1 MSFTKVAPAGIG
13 TEPGTSIQIGDSL
26 LHSTGID
33 LGSGTGIG
41 ASITRQGNATFTG
54 IVTASSFSGDI
65 TGNVTGTATQLATNA
80 TGTNLTLSGN
90 LGVGGVLTY
99 EDVTNV
105 DSLGIVTARAGIN
118 VVGNDLNVGSNI
130 KLGNASGIVTA
141 TSFSG
146 DGSSLTGIDASSI
159 KNGSDVKIQANAS
172 GATVTGVITAVGG
185 NSTEG
190 AFLKGTAVGVGTTT
204 NAGLAAGV
212 GTASG
217 TLTFNTTVGLQCYMG
232 DAVGWKNVASF
243 VTATGGSKSTAAGKT
258 IHTFTSSGA
267 FTLTD
272 GAPTCDILIVGGG
285 GAGGQ
290 DVAGGGGAGGMVE
303 GTITLPGPGTYP
315 VTVGDGGSNA
325 STGGDTP
332 APGGNSSWTVPVGTI
347 TAAGGGRGQG
357 ASHFPGNSTAGGSSG
372 GGHPSSQSAT
382 QPGLNPGISGITQ
395 YGNPGGA
402 WPGPGGNGGGGG
414 GAGGAGSTDGYG
426 GIGRASSISG
436 ASVTYAGGGDGADQ
450 PNGKGGPGQYGNP
463 GGGGYNNGSP
473 GPQPH
478 RNGAPGTGGG
488 GAAGYGSWSSG
499 GNGGPGIVIISY

>member
-1 MSFTKVAPAGIG
+1 MTSKIVVNNIESDAGISSVTLVSNIAG
-13 TEPGTSIQIGDSL
+13 EDS
-26 LHSTGID
+26 
-33 LGSGTGIG
+33 
-41 ASITRQGNATFTG
+41 
-54 IVTASSFSGDI
+54 
-65 TGNVTGTATQLATNA
+65 TQNI
-80 TGTNLTLSGN
+80 S
-90 LGVGGVLTY
+90 
-99 EDVTNV
+99 
-105 DSLGIVTARAGIN
+105 GIN
-118 VVGNDLNVGSNI
+118 S
-130 KLGNASGIVTA
+130 VTA
-141 TSFSG
+141 TSFH
-146 DGSSLTGIDASSI
+146 GSSVTATTFHGSGANLTGIDATSI
-159 KNGSDVKIQANAS
+159 KDSSGNVKIQGNNS

-347 TAAGGGRGQG
+347 TAAGGGAGMVGNDVARGETGTDDIFGQAKQHGGSGGGKGNGYTSNTESGVGTPGQG
-357 ASHFPGNSTAGGSSG
+357 HRGSRGASTWNYNAVSSG
-372 GGHPSSQSAT
+372 GGGGAGSEAEFVAAASYPTGSTEGANGGSGVTSSITGSAV
-382 QPGLNPGISGITQ
+382 GRAGGGGGGSYGNNPGTGSDGGGTGANNNSA
-395 YGNPGGA
+395 GNAGTA
-402 WPGPGGNGGGGG
+402 NTGGGGG
-414 GAGGAGSTDGYG
+414 GAASNSSSTTV
-426 GIGRASSISG
+426 A
-436 ASVTYAGGGDGADQ
+436 
-450 PNGKGGPGQYGNP
+450 
-463 GGGGYNNGSP
+463 
-473 GPQPH
+473 
-478 RNGAPGTGGG
+478 
-488 GAAGYGSWSSG
+488 G
-499 GNGGPGIVIISY
+499 GNGGSGVVIISYDSSLGTLANDGSSGGLTVSTSTSGSKRIYEFTAGTGTITF

>member
-1 MSFTKVAPAGIG
+1 MPFTKVAPAGIG

-190 AFLKGTAVGVGTTT
+190 SFLKGTAVGVGTTT
-204 NAGLAAGV
+204 ATGALAGV
-212 GTASG
+212 GTAQG
-217 TLTFNTTVGLQCYMG
+217 TLTFNTSQGLQCYMG
-232 DAVGWKNVASF
+232 DVVGWKTVTPF
-243 VTATGGSKSTAAGKT
+243 TTATGGAVSSAAGKT

-267 FTLTD
+267 FTVSQGT
-272 GAPTCDILIVGGG
+272 PTCEFLIVGGG

-290 DVAGGGGAGGMVE
+290 DVAGGGGGGGMVE
-303 GTITLPGPGTYP
+303 GTISIGPGTYA

-325 STGGDTP
+325 SGPGDTP
-332 APGGNSSWTVPVGTI
+332 APGGNSVIAFPSNI
-347 TAAGGGRGQG
+347 TAAGGGRGVG
-357 ASHFPGNSTAGGSSG
+357 NPHFAGQPTAGGSSG
-372 GGHPSSQSAT
+372 GGYPSTQSAT
-382 QPGLNPGISGITQ
+382 QPGLNPGVSGITQ

-402 WPGPGGNGGGGG
+402 WPSPGGNGGGGG
-414 GAGGAGSTDGYG
+414 GAGGAGVGANG

-436 ASVTYAGGGDGADQ
+436 TSVTYAGGGDGADQ
-450 PNGKGGPGQYGNP
+450 PNSKGGPGQNGHP

-499 GNGGPGIVIISY
+499 GNGGPGIVIIRY

>member
-1 MSFTKVAPAGIG
+1 MSTIKVNKILSADNPEVDVADGLTVTG
-13 TEPGTSIQIGDSL
+13 EVKVGSAVTVN
-26 LHSTGID
+26 STGID
-33 LGSGTGIG
+33 
-41 ASITRQGNATFTG
+41 
-54 IVTASSFSGDI
+54 
-65 TGNVTGTATQLATNA
+65 A
-80 TGTNLTLSGN
+80 TG
-90 LGVGGVLTY
+90 V
-99 EDVTNV
+99 
-105 DSLGIVTARAGIN
+105 I
-118 VVGNDLNVGSNI
+118 
-130 KLGNASGIVTA
+130 TA
-141 TSFSG
+141 TSFKGSG
-146 DGSSLTGIDASSI
+146 ANLTNIPDSAITALTASKLTGALPAISGANLTGIDATSI
-159 KNGSDVKIQANAS
+159 KDSSGNVKIQGNNS

-212 GTASG
+212 STAAG

-232 DAVGWKNVASF
+232 DDVGWKNVASF

-303 GTITLPGPGTYP
+303 GTITLPGPGTFP
-315 VTVGDGGSNA
+315 VTVGNGGSNA

-357 ASHFPGNSTAGGSSG
+357 ASHFPGTSTAGGSSG

-414 GAGGAGSTDGYG
+414 GAGGAGSADGYG

-450 PNGKGGPGQYGNP
+450 PNGKGGPGSYGHP
-463 GGGGYNNGSP
+463 GGGGYNSGSP

-478 RNGAPGTGGG
+478 RNGENGKGGG

-499 GNGGPGIVIISY
+499 GNGGSGIVIISY

>member
-1 MSFTKVAPAGIG
+1 MTSKIVVNNIESDAGISSVTLVSNIAG
-13 TEPGTSIQIGDSL
+13 EDSTQNI
-26 LHSTGID
+26 SGIN
-33 LGSGTGIG
+33 S
-41 ASITRQGNATFTG
+41 
-54 IVTASSFSGDI
+54 VTATDVI
-65 TGNVTGTATQLATNA
+65 
-80 TGTNLTLSGN
+80 
-90 LGVGGVLTY
+90 
-99 EDVTNV
+99 VTNV
-105 DSLGIVTARAGIN
+105 SASSSVTAATFY
-118 VVGNDLNVGSNI
+118 GSGAN
-130 KLGNASGIVTA
+130 
-141 TSFSG
+141 
-146 DGSSLTGIDASSI
+146 LTGIDATSI
-159 KNGSDVKIQANAS
+159 KDSSGNVKIQGNNS

-395 YGNPGGA
+395 YGNV
-402 WPGPGGNGGGGG
+402 GGNWQGPKGGGGG
-414 GAGGAGSTDGYG
+414 GAGGAGGGSPGLG
-426 GIGRASSISG
+426 GIGRASSICG
-436 ASVTYAGGGDGADQ
+436 ASVRYAGGGEGADQ

-463 GGGGYNNGSP
+463 GGG
-473 GPQPH
+473 
-478 RNGAPGTGGG
+478 
-488 GAAGYGSWSSG
+488 
-499 GNGGPGIVIISY
+499 

>member
-1 MSFTKVAPAGIG
+1 MTSKIVVNNIESDAGISSVTLVSNIAG
-13 TEPGTSIQIGDSL
+13 EDSTQNI
-26 LHSTGID
+26 SGIN
-33 LGSGTGIG
+33 S
-41 ASITRQGNATFTG
+41 
-54 IVTASSFSGDI
+54 VTATDVI
-65 TGNVTGTATQLATNA
+65 
-80 TGTNLTLSGN
+80 
-90 LGVGGVLTY
+90 
-99 EDVTNV
+99 VTNV
-105 DSLGIVTARAGIN
+105 SASSSVTAATFY
-118 VVGNDLNVGSNI
+118 GSGAN
-130 KLGNASGIVTA
+130 
-141 TSFSG
+141 
-146 DGSSLTGIDASSI
+146 LTGIDATSI
-159 KNGSDVKIQANAS
+159 KDSSGNVKIQGNNS

-303 GTITLPGPGTYP
+303 GSISISPGTYP

-325 STGGDTP
+325 SGPGDTP
-332 APGGNSSWTVPVGTI
+332 APGGNSLIAYPSNI
-347 TAAGGGRGQG
+347 TAEGGGRGVG
-357 ASHFPGNSTAGGSSG
+357 SSHFPGQPTTGGSSG
-372 GGHPSSQSAT
+372 GGHPGPQPAT
-382 QPGLNPGISGITQ
+382 QPGLNPGVSGITQ
-395 YGNPGGA
+395 YGNV
-402 WPGPGGNGGGGG
+402 GGNWQGPKGGGGG
-414 GAGGAGSTDGYG
+414 GAGGAGGGSPGLG

-450 PNGKGGPGQYGNP
+450 PNSIGGPCQYGNP
-463 GGGGYNNGSP
+463 GGG
-473 GPQPH
+473 
-478 RNGAPGTGGG
+478 
-488 GAAGYGSWSSG
+488 
-499 GNGGPGIVIISY
+499 